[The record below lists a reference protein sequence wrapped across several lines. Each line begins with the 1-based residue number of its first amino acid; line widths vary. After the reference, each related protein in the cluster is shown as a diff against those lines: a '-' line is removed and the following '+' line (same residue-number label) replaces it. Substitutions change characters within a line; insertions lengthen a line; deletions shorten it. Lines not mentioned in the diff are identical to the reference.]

1 MTKEE
6 LDNQLRSILHML
18 LQVNDALG
26 DALRASDKL
35 IERVRDVRAAAQD
48 DRADDIETYLK
59 GGN

>member
-18 LQVNDALG
+18 LQVNDVLG

-35 IERVRDVRAAAQD
+35 IERVRDVRAAAQN